1 MSIPKNKTLKVGR
14 LVQLYF
20 QISLH
25 KKDLAILEEIKKYF
39 GVGVIYIRQGQS
51 VIFIVTSIIDLK
63 FIIEH
68 FDNFPLITD
77 KGADFELFKK
87 ALKLLELKEHLT
99 IEGLK
104 KLVALKASMN

>member
-14 LVQLYF
+14 QVQLYF

-25 KKDLAILEEIKKYF
+25 RKDLAIMEEIKKYF

-51 VIFIVTSIIDLK
+51 ILFIVTSIKDLK
-63 FIIEH
+63 LIIEH

-77 KGADFELFKK
+77 KGADLELLKK